1 MAEKRLAGVP
11 QPRSASKPTT
21 IRGSSLTHRHSR
33 AASRLA
39 QQVRRRNGDL
49 KGVVLADRIGGF
61 ARRCH
66 KNKSRLQRCQLT
78 DNLAASLGRY
88 DKQNPQFCVLCGHR
102 IPVPNRKAN
111 VGRTESKRARLRR
124 LVVIGRC
131 DVSQKVAAA
140 GNSFGLYRTSEIE
153 FDASRTPVR
162 VIMMSQLN
170 GDVFAKPWVGTERR
184 QEFSGIRL
192 RRASS
197 CSNSHKY
204 FLIHS

>member
-1 MAEKRLAGVP
+1 MWSQDPGPESQSERW
-11 QPRSASKPTT
+11 Q
-21 IRGSSLTHRHSR
+21 
-33 AASRLA
+33 
-39 QQVRRRNGDL
+39 
-49 KGVVLADRIGGF
+49 
-61 ARRCH
+61 
-66 KNKSRLQRCQLT
+66 
-78 DNLAASLGRY
+78 GRY
-88 DKQNPQFCVLCGHR
+88 LARVLTGERLPFKHAPYCFSDVFDLSYEYWGDSCDADKVIHR
-102 IPVPNRKAN
+102 GDILSKSFSVWLQQEWVVAAFTKNRPNEERDLAPN
-111 VGRTESKRARLRR
+111 WTESKRARLRR
-124 LVVIGRC
+124 LVVTGRC

-153 FDASRTPVR
+153 FDASHTPVR